1 MMPHHINYTV
11 IIMNET
17 QRKLSPRPK
26 EKKKDRYTAVLLS
39 QIISAVI
46 LLLIFNFT
54 VKSNTESYT
63 LLKEILAREIFT
75 VGDIVESVKNYFT
88 AENTWAVSGDN
99 LTVIDD
105 TAAHPTGETT
115 AHSKETEFAI
125 TENLTGTGGDDL
137 EIYEAAANT
146 SFAPVKVT
154 SLATAPIEK
163 GRYTSYFGYRINPVT
178 GKFSFHTGL
187 DIAAP
192 EGTKIRAA
200 YSGRVTKV
208 GEDER
213 AGKYIFLT
221 HDDGFV
227 TFYCHCSEILAEY
240 GAKIRQGETIARV
253 GSTGRSTGPH
263 LHFEIRKDNIRY
275 NPLHILSDDSD
286 S

>member
-1 MMPHHINYTV
+1 MMSHHINYTV

-115 AHSKETEFAI
+115 ANTKETELAI

-240 GAKIRQGETIARV
+240 GVKIRQCETIARV